1 MKIGKLL
8 KDRMDLL
15 DMSMDTL
22 IDATYIDE
30 DILQNLYDNKIDF
43 EDLDEYDQE
52 TLTNALFCSKNYF
65 TDERERKFDIV
76 MCSLNRG
83 NEQDNIA
90 IKTKCRLQ
98 RFVNDFLFVNELKNG
113 SN

>member
-43 EDLDEYDQE
+43 EDLDEYDQ
-52 TLTNALFCSKNYF
+52 
-65 TDERERKFDIV
+65 
-76 MCSLNRG
+76 
-83 NEQDNIA
+83 
-90 IKTKCRLQ
+90 
-98 RFVNDFLFVNELKNG
+98 
-113 SN
+113 